1 MWPPGLLLSLPLPL
15 AALAVALSFRGGS
28 GALFPGPPPAP
39 SHTSPGRSPLACLLQ
54 GGGTFCNHWAPPAH
68 LLRPLALTCSRHLK
82 LLDPRAVR
90 CSGHSKA
97 INQEPWRGRVCVEWA
112 EASGGAGRWPGGPR
126 KGSGGHCR
134 DAGPLPRMGL
144 PRAPTLP
151 SGGRSGSLH
160 PDPGASLPFLE
171 NPGGSPALGGVAVL
185 TVLGTV
191 TLEGEV
197 GHQHCPLQDGLGFI
211 WQFLRACVR
220 RVGPCPAPTRCPHFR
235 L

>member
-1 MWPPGLLLSLPLPL
+1 MALPSPALPSPAGAPGLGWPHIAFSSPTPPCTCVRGGPWPVWPPGLLLSLPLSL

-126 KGSGGHCR
+126 RAQEATVGMLGRCPEWGSRVLLRC
-134 DAGPLPRMGL
+134 PLV
-144 PRAPTLP
+144 A
-151 SGGRSGSLH
+151 
-160 PDPGASLPFLE
+160 
-171 NPGGSPALGGVAVL
+171 ALGPCTL
-185 TVLGTV
+185 TQG
-191 TLEGEV
+191 
-197 GHQHCPLQDGLGFI
+197 P
-211 WQFLRACVR
+211 ACLFSKTQA
-220 RVGPCPAPTRCPHFR
+220 GALLWAGWPC
-235 L
+235 